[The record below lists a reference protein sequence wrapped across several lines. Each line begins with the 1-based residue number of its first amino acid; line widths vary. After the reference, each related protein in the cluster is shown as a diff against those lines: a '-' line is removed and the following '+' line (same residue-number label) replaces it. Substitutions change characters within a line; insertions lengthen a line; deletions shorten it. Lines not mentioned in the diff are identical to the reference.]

1 MKICYL
7 NYYNPLTIHGGAE
20 KVVLQE
26 AKLVAQSGN
35 DVVIITT
42 HNAKGFRR
50 VILDDGK
57 IKVWFLPD
65 PLPFSHRSSIYKSL
79 ALFLSIFNPLSA
91 TYVDLVLRIERPDI
105 LHIHN
110 YGPLSP
116 YVAKAAKRLGSK
128 VIQTFHGYSFE
139 CPKGSLY
146 RRTGTVCRNPLP
158 ICKIYGKIFRKK
170 MSRYDSIISICS
182 YVKERLVRAG
192 ISPNLISV
200 IPNMNPRLHE
210 RTRNKTVIDR
220 SRNKIILFVGRMV
233 KAKGVHVLIK
243 ALAKIKKACNKEFI
257 AIFIGD
263 GEHKA
268 YFETLAR
275 FLNINADFLGKVSEE
290 ILEEYYKEA
299 DLVVVPSL
307 FPELFGL
314 VILEAMSYGKPVI
327 ASRIGGIPELVL
339 HEETGFLFEPNNVDA
354 LAKYIKILLTD
365 DELAIDMGLRA
376 LKTSEKFSG
385 TNHLKQLLN
394 LYSKVLQQNELVK

>member
-1 MKICYL
+1 
-7 NYYNPLTIHGGAE
+7 
-20 KVVLQE
+20 
-26 AKLVAQSGN
+26 
-35 DVVIITT
+35 
-42 HNAKGFRR
+42 
-50 VILDDGK
+50 
-57 IKVWFLPD
+57 
-65 PLPFSHRSSIYKSL
+65 
-79 ALFLSIFNPLSA
+79 
-91 TYVDLVLRIERPDI
+91 
-105 LHIHN
+105 
-110 YGPLSP
+110 
-116 YVAKAAKRLGSK
+116 
-128 VIQTFHGYSFE
+128 
-139 CPKGSLY
+139 
-146 RRTGTVCRNPLP
+146 
-158 ICKIYGKIFRKK
+158 
-170 MSRYDSIISICS
+170 
-182 YVKERLVRAG
+182 
-192 ISPNLISV
+192 
-200 IPNMNPRLHE
+200 
-210 RTRNKTVIDR
+210 
-220 SRNKIILFVGRMV
+220 MV